1 MVGHAYARISTGE
14 ILLEET
20 ISRNS
25 AGHLSSRTERWF
37 GSERSFAYA
46 YDSRRRL
53 TGVTGAESYGWEY
66 DVSDNMVA
74 LGSGETTVSLEYNY
88 SNQLVDDGDAAYVYD
103 ADGQLLSQTNHQTE
117 AERSFVYDAVGQLTE
132 VTLEDGRVIRY
143 VLDPAGNPVKRLVD
157 DVLTHAWVYDANRR
171 PIVEYSAALDKHA
184 FVTYGANEY
193 HPAYLTQDGNDYVV
207 VTDSMGNTRGLVD
220 AVDGSWRAAYRYAPY
235 GGLVQEGYFNE
246 AGEEIG
252 QSLLASSFGFAG
264 GIRDADTGMVWLQ
277 NRWYMP
283 ETGRWNR
290 MDPSLFLSGQWNVY
304 SYAYNNPVNF
314 YRHGW
319 SLGTHSCRL
328 CSWRAGWA

>member
-1 MVGHAYARISTGE
+1 
-14 ILLEET
+14 
-20 ISRNS
+20 
-25 AGHLSSRTERWF
+25 
-37 GSERSFAYA
+37 
-46 YDSRRRL
+46 
-53 TGVTGAESYGWEY
+53 
-66 DVSDNMVA
+66 MVA

-264 GIRDADTGMVWLQ
+264 GIEMRIPAWFGFRTVGICLRPVAGTGWTQ
-277 NRWYMP
+277 
-283 ETGRWNR
+283 
-290 MDPSLFLSGQWNVY
+290 
-304 SYAYNNPVNF
+304 AYF
-314 YRHGW
+314 
-319 SLGTHSCRL
+319 
-328 CSWRAGWA
+328 